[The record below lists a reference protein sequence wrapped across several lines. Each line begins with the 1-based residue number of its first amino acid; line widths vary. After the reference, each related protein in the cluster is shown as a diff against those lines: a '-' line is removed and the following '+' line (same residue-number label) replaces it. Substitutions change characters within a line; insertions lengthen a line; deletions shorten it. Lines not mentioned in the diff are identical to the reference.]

1 MTQTNKRAYAPRP
14 QPRGA
19 APQGRPV
26 QRPPQQGRPAPR
38 PQSRR
43 PAPARPGYAPRNLQ
57 PTSRMRELLLIL
69 VVGAAACIAALL
81 MQKAWP
87 NGFPLKAGDQ
97 SNAVGKVTE
106 IHSSGPLRINEV
118 MTTNRKTL
126 LTADGTS
133 PDWIEVMNVGGSA
146 VNLSGYALSKNSDS
160 ANVFTFPDYQLEAG
174 QGVLIYADSKLR
186 EDAGEEFHAPFR
198 LSSVGDTL
206 MLFNPAG
213 TAIDTVNIPPLH
225 LDSSYARISTNGW
238 EESYMPT
245 PGVENTEEAYRALAQ
260 PAADSPV
267 VVSEIV
273 STNRTTL
280 ADANGQYYDY
290 IELYNR
296 SNEAV
301 DLTGWYLS
309 DDVDNARKWRFP
321 QLSLSS
327 GEYLVVF
334 ASKLDRTEDTAQ
346 LHTNFALSSEG
357 ERVVLS
363 NAAGRVMDRVD
374 FDLLKADV
382 AWSRTQDGS
391 FTASL
396 APTPGRANQ

>member
-1 MTQTNKRAYAPRP
+1 MPQTNKRAYAPRP
-14 QPRGA
+14 QPRRA
-19 APQGRPV
+19 APR
-26 QRPPQQGRPAPR
+26 QGRPAPR
-38 PQSRR
+38 PSQPQGR
-43 PAPARPGYAPRNLQ
+43 PAPRQQRPSPARPGYAPRNLQ
-57 PTSRMRELLLIL
+57 PTSRMRELLMIL
-69 VVGAAACIAALL
+69 AIGAAACILALL
-81 MQKAWP
+81 LQSAWP
-87 NGFPLKAGDQ
+87 NGFPLNASDKSAAAGRI
-97 SNAVGKVTE
+97 TE

-118 MTTNRKTL
+118 MTANRRAL
-126 LTADGTS
+126 PGSDGSS
-133 PDWIEVMNVGGSA
+133 PDWIEVMNIGGSA
-146 VNLSGYALSKNSDS
+146 VNLSGYSLSKNSDS
-160 ANVFTFPDYQLEAG
+160 TNVFTFPDCRLEAG
-174 QGVLIYADSKLR
+174 ECVLIYADSKLR
-186 EDAGEEFHAPFR
+186 QESGEEFHAPFR
-198 LSSVGDTL
+198 LSSTGDTL
-206 MLFNPAG
+206 MLFNPSG

-245 PGVENTEEAYRALAQ
+245 PGVENTETAYRALMQ

-267 VVSEIV
+267 VVNELM
-273 STNRTTL
+273 STNRTTF

-309 DDVDNARKWRFP
+309 DDAENARKWRFP
-321 QLSLSS
+321 ETSIGP

-334 ASKLDRTEDTAQ
+334 ASKLDRTDDPTQ

-357 ERVVLS
+357 ESVVLS
-363 NAAGRVMDRVD
+363 NAAGRVMDRMD